1 MNKSRLQGTKNFAN
15 TDKND
20 TNTDKNDK
28 NTDKNETKSKD
39 VKKKVINC
47 PTCSKSFVRISQHK
61 CKFTKK

>member
-1 MNKSRLQGTKNFAN
+1 MNKSRLQGIKNFAN

-28 NTDKNETKSKD
+28 NTDKNETKSKN
-39 VKKKVINC
+39 VKKVNC

-61 CKFTKK
+61 CKFTKKQ